1 MLDQLITSKTRMKL
15 LMKFFSNSTA
25 QAYLRG
31 LSAEMGESTNAI
43 RLELNRLSAAGLL
56 DHEQDGN
63 TVLYRANTSN
73 PFFRE
78 IQRLVMKYMGLD
90 NIVEMVSQ
98 RLGKVEL
105 AFISGDYARGIDSG
119 VIDLVIVGDIE
130 NRQYLEKLHVKAEEI
145 SGRKIRMLVLG
156 LEEFHKLADTLDV
169 KHALILVAAKES
181 GFTPGVGYW

>member
-1 MLDQLITSKTRMKL
+1 MKL

-25 QAYLRG
+25 KAYLRG
-31 LSAEMGESTNAI
+31 LSTEMGESTNAI

-90 NIVEMVSQ
+90 NIVELVTQ
-98 RLGKVEL
+98 KLGKIEL
-105 AFISGDYARGIDSG
+105 AFISGDYAKGIDSG

-130 NRQYLEKLHVKAEEI
+130 NRLYLEKLHARAEEI
-145 SGRKIRMLVLG
+145 SGRRIRMLILSKD
-156 LEEFHKLADTLDV
+156 EFKKLTDTLDI
-169 KHALILVAAKES
+169 KHALILLAAKDS
-181 GFTPGVGYW
+181 GFEAGVGYW